1 MALVVG
7 STANTATVAT
17 SMSPVVEGGLYADE
31 IFQDGITFTS
41 EHDVGNAGQIQVEV
55 YSPDNGIEPKTPG
68 ADFVNSE
75 YVNTVIDINTNN
87 SFQKSQKVPAYIQA
101 TMPTSVLLNK
111 TWAVTEDI
119 RIARQKTGLAVL
131 VSEGTVSSDTVAITS
146 ANVKDKVLAIRKE
159 LRKKH
164 AKPDVAIASV
174 DTYSAMLETAGKDY
188 TPVANDSVVATGRVG
203 YWMGMLWVEATLLGD
218 RFKYNSASE
227 LDNVVDT
234 SNVELIMYDHM
245 AFSIIDKLVMLRTI
259 DNPNAAGALIQEEV
273 DTGFKVTNKDCVVVK
288 NCSAT
293 QDGSSADLSDDEE
306 LGVDDVVE

>member
-7 STANTATVAT
+7 SATVAT

-41 EHDVGNAGQIQVEV
+41 EHDAGNAGQIQVEV
-55 YSPDNGIEPKTPG
+55 YSPDNSIEPKTPG

-75 YVNTVIDINTNN
+75 YANTVVDINTNN
-87 SFQKSQKVPAYIQA
+87 SFQKSQKVPAYVQA
-101 TMPTSVLLNK
+101 TMPTSVLINK

-131 VSEGTVSSDTVAITS
+131 VSEGTVLNDNDAITS
-146 ANVKDKVLAIRKE
+146 ANIKEKVLAIRKD

-164 AKPDVAIASV
+164 AKPDVVIASV

-188 TPVANDSVVATGRVG
+188 TPVSNESIVATGRIG
-203 YWMGMLWVEATLLGD
+203 YWMGMLWVEATLLGGS
-218 RFKYNSASE
+218 FKCNNASG
-227 LDNVVDT
+227 VATSVDT
-234 SNVELIMYDHM
+234 SKVELIMYDHM

-259 DNPNAAGALIQEEV
+259 DNPNAAGALVQEEV
-273 DTGFKVTNKDCVVVK
+273 DSGFKVTNAACVAVK
-288 NCSAT
+288 KNA
-293 QDGSSADLSDDEE
+293 
-306 LGVDDVVE
+306 

>member
-7 STANTATVAT
+7 HATVAT
-17 SMSPVVEGGLYADE
+17 GMSPVVEGGLYADE

-55 YSPDNGIEPKTPG
+55 YSPDNSIEPKTPG

-75 YVNTVIDINTNN
+75 YANTVIDINTNN
-87 SFQKSQKVPAYIQA
+87 SFQKSQKVPAYVQA

-131 VSEGTVSSDTVAITS
+131 STEGTASADTDAITS
-146 ANVKDKVLAIRKE
+146 ANIKEKVLALRKE

-164 AKPDVAIASV
+164 ARPDVVIASV

-188 TPVANDSVVATGRVG
+188 TPVSNDSVVATGRVG
-203 YWMGMLWVEATLLGD
+203 YWMGMLWVEATLLGGS
-218 RFKYNSASE
+218 FKYRNASG
-227 LDNVVDT
+227 VAQTVDT
-234 SNVELIMYDHM
+234 SKVELIMYDHM
-245 AFSIIDKLVMLRTI
+245 AYSIIDKLVMLRTI
-259 DNPNAAGALIQEEV
+259 DNPNAAGALVQEEV
-273 DTGFKVTNKDCVVVK
+273 DTGFKVTNPACVTVK
-288 NCSAT
+288 KKS
-293 QDGSSADLSDDEE
+293 
-306 LGVDDVVE
+306 